1 MAKRMLAS
9 DLDNT
14 LIYSYKQDI
23 GRDKVLVETMGDKEL
38 SFMTRKSWEL
48 LRDLREEILFVP
60 VSTRSADQY
69 RRIRFFPDW
78 TPDFA
83 LVSNG
88 GTLLTGGKEDPEWRA
103 ETKERIRDAADE
115 LLDARRRME
124 EDPDRSFEVRLVDNL
139 FLFTKSGR
147 PEHSISRL
155 KEEKYSRL
163 NVYRNGS
170 KIYALPRSL
179 EKGEAVRRLRER
191 TGCPEVWSAGDS
203 EFDLP
208 LLEAADL
215 AFFPQALRPLV
226 DRDPERCVTAG
237 EGELL
242 SDILLMTVR
251 ALLHGEKEG
260 KPIRR

>member
-88 GTLLTGGKEDPEWRA
+88 GTLLTGGKEDPEWSA

-124 EDPDRSFEVRLVDNL
+124 EDPDRSFEVRLVDDL
-139 FLFTKSGR
+139 FLFTKSSH
-147 PEHSISRL
+147 PEQSLSRL

-242 SDILLMTVR
+242 SDVLLMTVR
-251 ALLHGEKEG
+251 AFLHAEKEG